1 MVRFLMSSV
10 FLRLKNEAFFGR
22 ILFNRRFLKMF
33 LVLDV
38 LISKS
43 ILFQSTIVDGKKDF
57 FVCVSLACYVYKLL
71 SVCKSRVRSV

>member
-33 LVLDV
+33 LVLDEINTQK
-38 LISKS
+38 LMIEMFKAKND
-43 ILFQSTIVDGKKDF
+43 TGP
-57 FVCVSLACYVYKLL
+57 KLL
-71 SVCKSRVRSV
+71 SEIFKAANYRVIKGKTPH